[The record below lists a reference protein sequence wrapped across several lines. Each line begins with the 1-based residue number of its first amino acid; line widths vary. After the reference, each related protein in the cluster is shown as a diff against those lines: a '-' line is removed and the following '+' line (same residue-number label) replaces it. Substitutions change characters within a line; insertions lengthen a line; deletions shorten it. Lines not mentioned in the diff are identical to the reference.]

1 MFRTSHYSRS
11 SAVIAIVIGLI
22 ISSLFAKPAHISGQT
37 VVQSSTNLTI
47 LDLIYRQKYDD
58 AITRLEQVLESD
70 PRNGEALTYLAT
82 ANLYQTLN
90 FTKARTEFEEA
101 FKAGGGATFFVTHSH
116 EALTT
121 TDVVD
126 YCRGWLHLRRD
137 TVEFVPI
144 EGSHGFKVNYNQ
156 VDEFKRNRL
165 TKKAFHIKVGEKSQN
180 FRGRSNSDL
189 EALLIVALY
198 RIFAGN

>member
-1 MFRTSHYSRS
+1 MFSISHYSRS
-11 SAVIAIVIGLI
+11 SALIVFVLHLI
-22 ISSLFAKPAHISGQT
+22 IGTLLASPAHFSGQEGAPSSPNAT
-37 VVQSSTNLTI
+37 V
-47 LDLIYRQKYDD
+47 LDLIYRQKYND
-58 AITRLEQVLESD
+58 AITKAQQMLESD
-70 PRNGEALTYLAT
+70 PRNGETLTYLAT

-90 FTKARTEFEEA
+90 FTQGETEFDDA
-101 FKAGGGATFFVTHSH
+101 YKAGGGATFFVTHSH
-116 EALTT
+116 EALNTE
-121 TDVVD
+121 DVVD

-137 TVEFVPI
+137 SVEFVPL

-180 FRGRSNSDL
+180 FRGRSNNEL

-198 RIFAGN
+198 RKFSGK

>member
-1 MFRTSHYSRS
+1 MFPTSHYSRS
-11 SAVIAIVIGLI
+11 SALIVLLLAVI
-22 ISSLFAKPAHISGQT
+22 ISILSAPPTHSRQA
-37 VVQSSTNLTI
+37 VAQSSTNLAI
-47 LDLIYRQKYDD
+47 LDLIYRQKYND
-58 AITRLEQVLESD
+58 AITRLQQTLESD

-90 FTKARTEFEEA
+90 FSQGQTEFENA
-101 FKAGGGATFFVTHSH
+101 YKAGGGATFFVTHSH
-116 EALTT
+116 EVLNTE
-121 TDVVD
+121 DVVD

-137 TVEFVPI
+137 TVEFVPT
-144 EGSHGFKVNYNQ
+144 EGSHGFKVNFNQ

-180 FRGRSNSDL
+180 FRGRSNNEL

-198 RIFAGN
+198 RKFAGK

>member
-11 SAVIAIVIGLI
+11 SALIVLVLALI
-22 ISSLFAKPAHISGQT
+22 ICMRLTTPAHISAQA
-37 VVQSSTNLTI
+37 VAQPSTNGAI
-47 LDLIYRQKYDD
+47 LDLIYRQKYND
-58 AITRLEQVLESD
+58 ALTRLEQMLEID
-70 PRNGEALTYLAT
+70 PRNGEALTYRAT

-90 FTKARTEFEEA
+90 FGQSQTEFEEA

-116 EALTT
+116 EVLNTA
-121 TDVVD
+121 DVVD

-137 TVEFVPI
+137 TIEFVPL
-144 EGSHGFKVNYNQ
+144 EGTHGFKVNYKQ
-156 VDEFKRNRL
+156 VVEFKRNRL

-180 FRGRSNSDL
+180 FRGRSNNEL

-198 RIFAGN
+198 RKFTGN

>member
-1 MFRTSHYSRS
+1 MFRISHYSRS

-22 ISSLFAKPAHISGQT
+22 ISSLFAKPTHISGQT
-37 VVQSSTNLTI
+37 VAQSSTNSAI
-47 LDLIYRQKYDD
+47 LDLIYRQKYND
-58 AITRLEQVLESD
+58 AITGAEQVLESD
-70 PRNGEALTYLAT
+70 PRNAEALTYLAT

-90 FTKARTEFEEA
+90 FSKAQTEFEEA

-116 EALTT
+116 EVLNT

-156 VDEFKRNRL
+156 IDEVKRNRL
-165 TKKAFHIKVGEKSQN
+165 TKTVFHIKVGEKSQN
-180 FRGRSNSDL
+180 FRGRSNTDL

-198 RIFAGN
+198 RMFARN

>member
-11 SAVIAIVIGLI
+11 AAVIAIGLI
-22 ISSLFAKPAHISGQT
+22 ISSLLAKPAHMSGQT
-37 VVQSSTNLTI
+37 IAQSSTNPAI
-47 LDLIYRQKYDD
+47 LDLIYRQKYND
-58 AITRLEQVLESD
+58 AISRAEQVLESD

-90 FTKARTEFEEA
+90 FSKAQTEFEEA

-116 EALTT
+116 EVLNT

-137 TVEFVPI
+137 SVEFVPI

-156 VDEFKRNRL
+156 VGEFKRNRL